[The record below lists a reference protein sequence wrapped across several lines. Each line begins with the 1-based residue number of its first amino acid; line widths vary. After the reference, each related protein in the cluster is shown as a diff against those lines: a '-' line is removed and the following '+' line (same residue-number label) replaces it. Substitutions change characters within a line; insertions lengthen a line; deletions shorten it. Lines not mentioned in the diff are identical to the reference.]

1 MQVFFW
7 AIFREALFPDGKAS
21 KQQAAL
27 DTLRLRRYRRPMA
40 QSILIFDFGTNE
52 EAAQQARH
60 KIEAWQQGMRL
71 GKKMLFKFEREE
83 STQPVAADAA
93 SDSAETAA
101 KAKAPKKKKSAGG
114 NSKQKAGAD
123 GADAA
128 PAGRI
133 RLLVRLWFSD
143 HEKLT
148 QQRLIDRLV
157 AEDPFKSIQGE
168 TVSQGSSSFAETADR
183 FDSLD

>member
-1 MQVFFW
+1 
-7 AIFREALFPDGKAS
+7 
-21 KQQAAL
+21 
-27 DTLRLRRYRRPMA
+27 MA

-83 STQPVAADAA
+83 SAQAAAADAA
-93 SDSAETAA
+93 SDSAETPA
-101 KAKAPKKKKSAGG
+101 KAKAPKKKKAAGGG
-114 NSKQKAGAD
+114 NSKQKVGAD

-128 PAGRI
+128 PAGHI
-133 RLLVRLWFSD
+133 RLLIRLGFSD

-157 AEDPFKSIQGE
+157 AEDPFKSIQRE
-168 TVSQGSSSFAETADR
+168 TIPQGSSSFAEAADR